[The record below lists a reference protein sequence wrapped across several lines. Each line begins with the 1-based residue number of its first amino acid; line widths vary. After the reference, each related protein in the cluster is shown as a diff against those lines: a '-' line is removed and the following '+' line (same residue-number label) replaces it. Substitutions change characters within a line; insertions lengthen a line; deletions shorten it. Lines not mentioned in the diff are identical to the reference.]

1 MNKNEQK
8 TDNSRKRDMT
18 GSPNKVR
25 QLLTIG
31 LPFPLIVFNAWLALQ
46 VFQYFQPLVTIF
58 GLAALLAFIL
68 NYPVQFLQQRQVQRK
83 YAVILVF
90 LLSLVTLLAFGI
102 TLIPILLEQLSEG
115 AKLLPQWIDAGSQ
128 ELQALS
134 DWVETQNLPIDL
146 SHLLTQLGDRLP
158 GELQSL
164 AEEFLSLALGTIDSV
179 SEIILTVVVTFY
191 LLLDG
196 ERLWKGLFQR
206 LPLRWSL
213 ALQQSLQ
220 QNFQNYLIGQVAL
233 AALVGLTMSLA
244 FLALRVPFGLIFGLG
259 IGIMTLIPFGDVLSF
274 SLVSLLVAA
283 HNFWLGAKTLVV
295 ALVLDQII
303 DQAIAPRLLG
313 SFTGLSPIGVLAAL
327 AVGTKVGGLLG
338 LLTAVPLASFLKS
351 GLDSFLN
358 TTDPDTSD
366 ENSFNSTAKLAAK
379 QAETFQP

>member
-18 GSPNKVR
+18 GSPNKVH
-25 QLLTIG
+25 QLLRIG
-31 LPFPLIVFNAWLALQ
+31 LPFPLIVFNAWLALK

-90 LLSLVTLLAFGI
+90 LLTLVTLLAFGI

-146 SHLLTQLGDRLP
+146 SHLLMQLGDRLP

-196 ERLWKGLFQR
+196 ERLWKSLFQR
-206 LPLRWSL
+206 LPSRWSL
-213 ALQQSLQ
+213 TLQQSLQ

-283 HNFWLGAKTLVV
+283 HDFWLGAKTLAV

-351 GLDSFLN
+351 GLDNCLN
-358 TTDPDTSD
+358 YTEDTTDD
-366 ENSFNSTAKLAAK
+366 NSCNNSSVKLTAK
-379 QAETFQP
+379 QAETSQP